1 MKVLQK
7 FIDETQENV
16 TGTAR
21 VKLYKGNCVI
31 VGRKSPS
38 SLYSE
43 EFVTFE
49 KDRVFDQKEATGFI
63 KLNALRMKIQ
73 ALIQKEKV

>member
-1 MKVLQK
+1 
-7 FIDETQENV
+7 
-16 TGTAR
+16 
-21 VKLYKGNCVI
+21 
-31 VGRKSPS
+31 
-38 SLYSE
+38 
-43 EFVTFE
+43 VTFE

>member
-1 MKVLQK
+1 M
-7 FIDETQENV
+7 
-16 TGTAR
+16 A
-21 VKLYKGNCVI
+21 
-31 VGRKSPS
+31 GRKSPR

-73 ALIQKEKV
+73 ALMERSKG